1 MHACGLLRSN
11 PPHRLETAAVVKMA
25 KQGRDD
31 PGFMDSFAMKSN
43 VTFRATPGHVGRT
56 AVSPRGSG
64 NAKPS
69 VCAAKSTLFV
79 GAWVATWGWIVA
91 VKFPDLTGILLAAY
105 PLIGLSL
112 ALGLFAQG
120 LLACC
125 FLLLSLNAL
134 LLRLQLLLLG
144 ALKFQPLRVLLLL
157 RNTLRL
163 FLLQLHGALARAGLV
178 ALALGFL
185 LMGEVVLCV
194 LLLILQP
201 LLRPPG
207 PDVRVQHGFW
217 QAVAG
222 VLAKTPVVIDKKVAV
237 PAGTARIHLAGRGR
251 QPHGRRHHRPTSRR
265 RRDAGHRQRGS
276 RCAGWCWQNW

>member
-1 MHACGLLRSN
+1 M
-11 PPHRLETAAVVKMA
+11 
-25 KQGRDD
+25 
-31 PGFMDSFAMKSN
+31 
-43 VTFRATPGHVGRT
+43 
-56 AVSPRGSG
+56 
-64 NAKPS
+64 
-69 VCAAKSTLFV
+69 
-79 GAWVATWGWIVA
+79 
-91 VKFPDLTGILLAAY
+91 
-105 PLIGLSL
+105 
-112 ALGLFAQG
+112 
-120 LLACC
+120 
-125 FLLLSLNAL
+125 LLSLNAL

-222 VLAKTPVVIDKKVAV
+222 VLAKTSVVIDKKVAV

-265 RRDAGHRQRGS
+265 GRDAGHRQRGS
-276 RCAGWCWQNW
+276 RCAGWRWQNW

>member
-11 PPHRLETAAVVKMA
+11 PPHRLEAAAAVEMA

-31 PGFMDSFAMKSN
+31 PGFMDSFAMKSSA
-43 VTFRATPGHVGRT
+43 TFQATPGHVGRT

-125 FLLLSLNAL
+125 FLLLSLNSL

-207 PDVRVQHGFW
+207 PDVCVQHGF
-217 QAVAG
+217 
-222 VLAKTPVVIDKKVAV
+222 
-237 PAGTARIHLAGRGR
+237 
-251 QPHGRRHHRPTSRR
+251 
-265 RRDAGHRQRGS
+265 
-276 RCAGWCWQNW
+276 